1 MMPDMDTHYL
11 QVWREQARE
20 HGIPEP
26 DIDQWLG
33 LARPLLWLHKV
44 QDDPAAANAP
54 VVGYRG
60 GHPSLPL
67 DVEWPGGPDFVA
79 SVDCAALPSDLRGFP
94 LPEDGHLLFFHNT
107 EYMGPECDSPDDD
120 GRVLYIPAGTATA
133 ERVINTGR
141 HLKVEPERIPLQC
154 SPCWDPPHDCCGPI
168 PDGFGQLTQHLE
180 DPRPAYLRNG
190 ADDAMLLGG
199 YCTTWTVD
207 RCELAEYT
215 DPEHKKWR
223 RLAFMPRDLI
233 MNEEALPFLVHWII
247 REDDLAGKRFD
258 RVKTYAEDLF
268 A

>member
-120 GRVLYIPAGTATA
+120 GRVLYVPAGTATA

-141 HLKVEPERIPLQC
+141 HLKAEPERIPLQC
-154 SPCWDPPHDCCGPI
+154 SSCWDPPHDCCGPM

-233 MNEEALPFLVHWII
+233 MDEEALPFLVHWII